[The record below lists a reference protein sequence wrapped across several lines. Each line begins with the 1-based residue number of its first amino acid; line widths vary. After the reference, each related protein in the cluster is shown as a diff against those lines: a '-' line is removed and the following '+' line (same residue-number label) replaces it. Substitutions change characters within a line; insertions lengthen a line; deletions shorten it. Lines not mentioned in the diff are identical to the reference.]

1 MSNSKLHHIYSALD
15 AGEIENALN
24 LINEIDEEN
33 IKPQFINGYNSLKIR
48 LLIRKDKFEEVNNF
62 FEKTPNLMSRDYI
75 DLVKYLNKTSSELS
89 YSYFRDIIS
98 DKIKLKPKDI
108 DELIKLKN
116 MKILNCLVGKSFKT
130 TFEGKIINV
139 NKVNFDPKK
148 VKNLINNI
156 SSKINN
162 YASIASVFKKIKYN
176 QVIDGGN
183 ILYSSKGNLNDK
195 SYKNLIKFY
204 ISLKDQTLL
213 VLHSRHRSKINK
225 FINLYDKSIKKFQV
239 FYTPYNYN
247 DDIYI
252 LLASLNNQSKI
263 ITNDKYGD
271 HNVNFSSNNILK
283 KYLDEKIISY
293 TLKKSKYYLNKPKYS
308 IVRKINNKLLIPSIK
323 SGFIL
328 I

>member
-1 MSNSKLHHIYSALD
+1 MSNSKLYNIYSALD
-15 AGEIENALN
+15 ADKIEHALN
-24 LINEIDEEN
+24 LINKIDEKN

-48 LLIRKDKFEEVNNF
+48 LLIRKDNFEEVIDF
-62 FEKTPNLMSRDYI
+62 FEKTSNLMSRDYI
-75 DLVKYLNKTSSELS
+75 DLVKYLDKTSSELS
-89 YSYFRDIIS
+89 YSYFSDTIS
-98 DKIKLKPKDI
+98 DKIELKPKDI

-116 MKILNCLVGKSFKT
+116 MKILYCLVGKSYKT
-130 TFEGKIINV
+130 TLEGKSINV
-139 NKVNFDPKK
+139 DQVNFNAKK
-148 VKNLINNI
+148 VKNLINTI
-156 SSKINN
+156 SSKIKD
-162 YASIASVFKKIKYN
+162 YSSIISVFNKIKYN

-183 ILYSSKGNLNDK
+183 ILYSSKGKLNDK

-204 ISLKDQTLL
+204 ISLKDETLL

-225 FINLYDKSIKKFQV
+225 FINLYDKSIKEFRV
-239 FYTPYNYN
+239 FYTPYHYN

-271 HNVNFSSNNILK
+271 HNVTLSSNNILK

-293 TLKKSKYYLNKPKYS
+293 TFKKSVYYLNKPKYS
-308 IVRKINNKLLIPSIK
+308 IVREINDKLLIPSVK
-323 SGFIL
+323 GGFVL